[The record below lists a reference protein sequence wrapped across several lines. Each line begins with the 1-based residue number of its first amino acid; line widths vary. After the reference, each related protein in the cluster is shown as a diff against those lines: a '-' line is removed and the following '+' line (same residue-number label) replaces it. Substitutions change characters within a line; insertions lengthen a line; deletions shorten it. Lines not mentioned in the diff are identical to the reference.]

1 MFKPKNKQKIDP
13 KSKERMIEE
22 KNRKINERKKTFKK
36 LNEKTRRGQP
46 VMKNKIEHLFNKIK
60 ANVDK
65 EVKN

>member
-1 MFKPKNKQKIDP
+1 
-13 KSKERMIEE
+13 MIEE